1 MYISR
6 IALNPERL
14 EAKKLLA
21 SPACMHSAVEHA
33 FPPSSPRND
42 SDGRILWR
50 VDMLK
55 ESHQVWL
62 YVVSPDKPDFSHV
75 VEQAGWPL
83 HPEWETRDY
92 RPLLDRIA
100 VGQHWAFRL
109 RANPV
114 RKVRKDKG
122 RRENPAVVGKIMGE
136 VTADQQ
142 LKWLSDRAERYGFS
156 IDGAG
161 DNLQCQVKNRRKER
175 FRHGDGTV
183 TLSTAQFDGTLTVTD
198 ADLFRTTLTHGIGRA
213 KGFGCG
219 LLTVA
224 PIHAGS
230 ALGASS
236 APAASKRMADR

>member
-55 ESHQVWL
+55 EFHQVWL

-156 IDGAG
+156 IDGDG

-198 ADLFRTTLTHGIGRA
+198 ADLFRTALTHGIGRA

>member
-6 IALNPERL
+6 IALNPARL

-114 RKVRKDKG
+114 RRVKKDRG
-122 RRENPAVVGKIMGE
+122 RRENPAVIGKIMGE
-136 VTADQQ
+136 VT
-142 LKWLSDRAERYGFS
+142 
-156 IDGAG
+156 
-161 DNLQCQVKNRRKER
+161 
-175 FRHGDGTV
+175 T
-183 TLSTAQFDGTLTVTD
+183 
-198 ADLFRTTLTHGIGRA
+198 
-213 KGFGCG
+213 
-219 LLTVA
+219 
-224 PIHAGS
+224 
-230 ALGASS
+230 
-236 APAASKRMADR
+236 

>member
-6 IALNPERL
+6 IALNPARL

-92 RPLLDRIA
+92 EPLLGRIA
-100 VGQHWAFRL
+100 LGQHWAFRL
-109 RANPV
+109 RANPA
-114 RKVRKDKG
+114 RKVKKDRG
-122 RRENPAVVGKIMGE
+122 RRENPAVIGKIMGE
-136 VTADQQ
+136 VTAEQQ
-142 LKWLSDRAERYGFS
+142 LKWLSDRAMQYGFS
-156 IDGAG
+156 IDRAG
-161 DNLQCQVKNRRKER
+161 DDLQCQVKNRRKER
-175 FRHGDGTV
+175 FHHGTGIV
-183 TLSTAQFDGTLTVTD
+183 TLNTAQFDGNLTVTD
-198 ADLFRTTLTHGIGRA
+198 AELFRKALTHGIGRA

-230 ALGASS
+230 AAKGTSE
-236 APAASKRMADR
+236 